1 MYEQANY
8 CADALANL
16 ACGLEEDYVIF
27 DHPKLLLLADV
38 SGVSTPR
45 LISID
50 MATWAGF
57 AMGYLGVVTFVE
69 EKE

>member
-1 MYEQANY
+1 MISVIQRLINNDWQVYFCHVNRQANY

-45 LISID
+45 LIS
-50 MATWAGF
+50 M
-57 AMGYLGVVTFVE
+57 
-69 EKE
+69 